1 MASKTMQ
8 RRRFL
13 QLLMAG
19 SALSLLPL
27 SGCSSKSS
35 QSQPLLLSGSDK
47 GDSHTLSG
55 WQLGQG
61 ERFSL
66 SVEQRVHA
74 PLMRPGSN
82 DAVFVAR
89 RPGTLIY
96 VVDVVEGRIKQQLS
110 AQPERHFYG
119 HAIFSADGRWLYVP
133 ENAYAKGGRGKVA
146 VYDAAENYQRVQEFD
161 LDGIGPHQLALMP
174 DGFTLAIALGGIQTH
189 PEVRRKKLNL
199 ATMQS
204 ALLYL
209 DSRNGQVTERFDAPH
224 QYLSMRHL
232 DVAANGTV
240 MVGAQFQT
248 TANPDENYEGP
259 LVFSQRG
266 TQPLQALQA
275 TGETWQAQHY
285 YIASV
290 AMNVSGTLAVTTSPR
305 GGVVN
310 LWQVEQGELLQTFAV
325 RDVAGAGYLPDQ
337 DRFVVSNGLGQ
348 LFAVTDELQLLAQA
362 PSTHWDNH
370 LFVAT

>member
-1 MASKTMQ
+1 MH
-8 RRRFL
+8 RRRFI

-19 SALSLLPL
+19 GALSLLPL
-27 SGCSSKSS
+27 SGCSSSS
-35 QSQPLLLSGSDK
+35 PQLQPLLLSGSDK

-61 ERFSL
+61 ERFRL
-66 SVEQRVHA
+66 PVKQRVHA
-74 PLMRPGSN
+74 PLMRPGT
-82 DAVFVAR
+82 DEAVFVAR

-96 VVDVVEGRIKQQLS
+96 VVDVVEGQIKQQLS
-110 AQPERHFYG
+110 ALPDRHFYG

-133 ENAYAKGGRGKVA
+133 ENAYVEQGRGKVG
-146 VYDAAENYQRVQEFD
+146 VYDATANYQRVQEFD

-189 PEVRRKKLNL
+189 PDLSREKLNL

-209 DSRNGQVTERFDAPH
+209 DSRSGQVTERFDSPH
-224 QYLSMRHL
+224 QHLSLRHL

-248 TANPDENYEGP
+248 AANPDERYQGP
-259 LVFSQRG
+259 LVFSQRD

-275 TGETWQAQHY
+275 TEKTWQAQDH

-290 AMNVSGTLAVTTSPR
+290 VVNASGSLAVTTSPR

-337 DRFVVSNGLGQ
+337 DHFVVSNGLGQ
-348 LFAVTDELQLLAQA
+348 LFSVSYELQLLAQA
-362 PSTHWDNH
+362 PATRWDNH
-370 LFVAT
+370 LSIVV